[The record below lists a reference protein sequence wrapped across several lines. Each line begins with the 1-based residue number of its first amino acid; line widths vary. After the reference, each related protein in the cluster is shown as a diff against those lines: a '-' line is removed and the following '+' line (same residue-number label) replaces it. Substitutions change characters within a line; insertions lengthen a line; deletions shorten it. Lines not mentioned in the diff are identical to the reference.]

1 MAFVYG
7 YPLVYRLRAIAKF
20 SAGPNLAQAKL
31 LPHNTFGYAR
41 KLLAIQRLD

>member
-20 SAGPNLAQAKL
+20 PAGPNLAQAGP
-31 LPHNTFGYAR
+31 LPYDTFGYAR
-41 KLLAIQRLD
+41 NLQAIQRLD